1 MLKEVAIGGAILV
14 VAGLGYHQYEIGQ
27 IERSL
32 DELAAELRPLGELDY
47 SGVRIGLNGHLHV
60 DGVRFDPHALPGR
73 LRAERISVEADGIPE
88 LLRLRRTLERDRLPR
103 ALGASVHQLRVPR
116 TWSRA
121 NADAPLA
128 RFFTRLDTAGCSA
141 LADAGPGQ
149 VLDRLGMAQAPVDL
163 ALSYRIEGSGERLEL
178 RGAYQAGALG
188 GFHGRVEFEPRA
200 GSRDLERFVPALL
213 EAPMREFGLE
223 YRDAGYYT
231 SLQDFCLRE
240 SGLQAESWRE
250 HHMGEWLQTWADAG
264 LQPGPALTRGYR
276 EFVAQPDSIELQA
289 GRVRDPLRRA
299 RGLDSP
305 IELLDRVDLRLAIN
319 GERIGPVVLHTGDFV
334 GLPDA
339 TEPDTGGDSPDM
351 EAARDREPE
360 RATASAPGPGVPATR
375 ESGAPAA
382 GVLAWDALPDRV
394 ERYVIVTTER
404 GHRRPGRLLEVDDD
418 ELRLRQR
425 LHGGFIVVRLQR
437 DAIREIRAA
446 R

>member
-1 MLKEVAIGGAILV
+1 MLKEVAIGGAVLV

-32 DELAAELRPLGELDY
+32 DEFAAELRPLGELDY

-103 ALGASVHQLRVPR
+103 ALGASVHQLRVPA

-149 VLDRLGMAQAPVDL
+149 VLDRLGMARAPVDL

-223 YRDAGYYT
+223 YRDAGYYA

-240 SGLQAESWRE
+240 AGLEAESWRE

-289 GRVRDPLRRA
+289 GRVRAPLRRA

-360 RATASAPGPGVPATR
+360 RATASAPDSGTETALAP
-375 ESGAPAA
+375 GAPT
-382 GVLAWDALPDRV
+382 GGTLAWEALPGHVDR
-394 ERYVIVTTER
+394 YAIVITER
-404 GHRRPGRLLEVDDD
+404 GHRRPGRLLEAGDDH
-418 ELRLRQR
+418 LRLRQR
-425 LHGGFIVVRLQR
+425 LHGGFIVIRLQR
-437 DAIREIRAA
+437 DEIREVRAA